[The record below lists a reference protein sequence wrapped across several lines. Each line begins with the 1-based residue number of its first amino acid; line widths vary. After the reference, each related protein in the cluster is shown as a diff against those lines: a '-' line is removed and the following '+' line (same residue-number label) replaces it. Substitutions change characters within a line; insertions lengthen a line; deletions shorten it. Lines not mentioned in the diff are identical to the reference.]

1 MIDVKSGLRGGMDLD
16 TSYYNLRG
24 DAYVDALNVTR
35 DASVS
40 GNDDII
46 SNLVGNRIFAFT
58 LPAGT
63 NKEIGAYANTLANTI
78 ISFVYNS
85 NSYHTIIEYD
95 MTPRTSAKIFQNLTD
110 SNSVDV
116 LGFTVT
122 GKITGINIYPSEDGD
137 LLFFLDS
144 LGRPTEMNITR
155 MKAGQFTPVSRD
167 IIKLHKRPPLSP
179 PTSVYSN
186 DTTRQ
191 ANNFLNKL
199 TRYRYRWVFFDNYK
213 STASPIS
220 TVPLPP
226 SILDPVYTNV
236 FTNNNLINIL
246 LNSGPKNVKAIE
258 LWLSISEH
266 SNQFERFVLAKTINK
281 TEILLTSTQTLFPT
295 GGTTRAV
302 IVFSGVVTTGAVI
315 NIYLTL
321 LPSTQTLVGTYTTLA
336 GDSITSIYNGLAAS
350 ITAIGIGTSPSV
362 GGWGIYFD
370 FNNVLYSFDEVQI
383 NLAVTTVDDTDFQV
397 SFYNDSTY
405 PFISDDESL
414 QLFDYVPDAAVAQE
428 EPNGNVIAF
437 GNITEGYDRDLTPN
451 VTITVLTTAAGTGG
465 ALSTLGGV
473 ASQLTTVLNAE
484 RWKIDFTGAPATGTV
499 TNVYLRSTPGGV
511 QTLVATYTAVSG
523 DTALSV
529 VNGLKASMAIL
540 GPAIPGGNCNVIL
553 GDASGVFPLTTLGFA
568 FTDSAY
574 NYDSFTITNPTV
586 SASNSL
592 ATWKWSTERNVAISY
607 YDQTGKTNGILYNA
621 KVTFP
626 AYSENGSQVPMLPY
640 INLKIYHV
648 PPDWAYSYQISFT
661 KEPTQYLFFE
671 AVAVN
676 SVENEFIYFD
686 ITNLAINQAKQPTTA
701 AVISW
706 SFQDGDRMRLIRRM
720 SDGFVYGASFD
731 TFVEG
736 IVTSPKINNV
746 TQTDKTFVKIK
757 KYAPFAAEVYTSN
770 FFVIELYRP
779 GQQPPNNS
787 NAVFYESGIE
797 FDILDP
803 TTATRRHQGSV
814 SDQTANYVT
823 PAEMNIYQG
832 DSYFR
837 NRTIAL
843 AETGVGSYNVQ
854 DRNFVDFYIS
864 AVSSI
869 DGRPLTIEIN
879 AKEATYGAL
888 VRHSEA
894 YQPNTN
900 VNGLNRFYANNFLD
914 CDTSYGGIM
923 RLSGRDR
930 LMKVFQRNKT
940 GRIPLF
946 SQVGKSATGD
956 EVTVVTDRL
965 LNPIQYYAG
974 NWGIGTAGTSLSS
987 FNFADYF
994 IDNIR
999 GAILRSSN
1007 DGIDVL
1013 SIIYKVN
1020 SWATQ
1025 ELPLRT
1031 SPSFAYGAFD
1041 QKLNNYIL
1049 ALEAAEGS
1057 AAQTLSFSEG
1067 WDTDIKPSFESFLS
1081 LFPDGMVTIGTL
1093 LCSFKDGAMWTHDSG
1108 YNSFFG
1114 VAYESSVT
1122 VVFNDKVLEGK
1133 SLLAIEQTSNTIWDI
1148 PEITT
1153 QVNTYGTT
1161 KQQSN
1166 LKEAEFTYLEGKYG
1180 SAIKRDTNSPGGKI
1194 NGDILKGG
1202 YVKVKFRKQDASNLI
1217 TLDIVKLKYIESPL
1231 NTR

>member
-1 MIDVKSGLRGGMDLD
+1 MIDVKSGLRGGLDLD

-24 DAYVDALNVTR
+24 DAYISALNITR
-35 DASVS
+35 DAVES
-40 GNDDII
+40 GFDDVV

-95 MTPRTSAKIFQNLTD
+95 ITNRVSAKVFQNLTD

-116 LGFTVT
+116 LGFTAT
-122 GKITGINIYPSEDGD
+122 GKITGISIYPSEGGD

-179 PTSVYSN
+179 PIGVYSN
-186 DTTRQ
+186 DTSRA
-191 ANNFLNKL
+191 ANNLFKKL
-199 TRYRYRWVFFDNYK
+199 TRYRYRWVYFDDYK

-226 SILDPVYTNV
+226 NILNPVFSNV
-236 FTNNNLINIL
+236 ITNNNRINIL
-246 LNSGPKNVKAIE
+246 LNSGPKNVKAVE
-258 LWLSISEH
+258 LWLSVSES
-266 SNQFERFVLAKTINK
+266 SNQFERFVLAQTINK
-281 TEILLTSTQTLFPT
+281 ADSSISDD
-295 GGTTRAV
+295 
-302 IVFSGVVTTGAVI
+302 IIFS
-315 NIYLTL
+315 
-321 LPSTQTLVGTYTTLA
+321 
-336 GDSITSIYNGLAAS
+336 
-350 ITAIGIGTSPSV
+350 
-362 GGWGIYFD
+362 
-370 FNNVLYSFDEVQI
+370 
-383 NLAVTTVDDTDFQV
+383 V

-437 GNITEGYDRDLTPN
+437 GNITEGYDRTLSPN
-451 VTITVLTTAAGTGG
+451 VVITVLTTPAGTGN
-465 ALSTLGGV
+465 AASTLGG
-473 ASQLTTVLNAE
+473 ASTQLVNITGSE
-484 RWKIDFTGAPATGTV
+484 RWKIDFTGAPAPGTIV
-499 TNVYLRSTPGGV
+499 NVYLRSTPGGI
-511 QTLVATYTAVSG
+511 QTLVATYTAVVG
-523 DTALSV
+523 DLALQV

-540 GPAIPGGNCNVIL
+540 GAAIPGGVCIVIL
-553 GDASGVFPLTTLGFA
+553 GDAGVVFPLTTLGFA
-568 FTDSAY
+568 FTDATY
-574 NYDSFTITNPTV
+574 NYDSFSITNVPTV
-586 SASNSL
+586 NTDNSI
-592 ATWKWSTERNVAISY
+592 ATWKWSTERDVGISY

-621 KVTFP
+621 KVTFINYQEDP
-626 AYSENGSQVPMLPY
+626 VTHIPLLPY

-648 PPDWAYSYQISFT
+648 PPIWAYSYQISFT
-661 KEPTQYLFFE
+661 KEPTEYLFFE
-671 AVAVN
+671 CVAVN
-676 SVENEFIYFD
+676 TTENEYLYFD
-686 ITNLAINQAKQPTTA
+686 ITNLAINQRKQPTTA

-706 SFQDGDRMRLIRRM
+706 TFQDGDRMRLIRRM
-720 SDGFVYGASFD
+720 SDGFGYGPSFD

-757 KYAPFAAEVYTSN
+757 KAVPFAAELYTSN

-779 GQQPPNNS
+779 GQQPPNNT
-787 NAVFYESGIE
+787 NAVFYECGLE
-797 FDILDP
+797 FAILDP
-803 TTATRRHQGSV
+803 TLPTRRHAGQVTDQSV
-814 SDQTANYVT
+814 NLVT

-843 AETGVGSYNVQ
+843 GELGQGSYNVQ

-864 AVSSI
+864 EVSSI

-879 AKEATYGAL
+879 AKQATYGAL
-888 VRHSEA
+888 IRHSKE
-894 YQPNTN
+894 YQANTN
-900 VNGLNRFYANNFLD
+900 VNGLNRFYAGNFLD
-914 CDTSYGGIM
+914 CDASYGDII
-923 RLSGRDR
+923 RLAGRDR
-930 LMKVFQRNKT
+930 LMKVFQRNKI

-946 SQVGKSATGD
+946 SQVGTSPTGD
-956 EVTVVTDRL
+956 AITVETDKL
-965 LNPIQYYAG
+965 LNPVQYYQG

-1031 SPSFAYGAFD
+1031 GTSFAYGAFD

-1049 ALEAAEGS
+1049 ALEAASGS
-1057 AAQTLSFSEG
+1057 DAQTLTFSEG

-1081 LFPDGMVTIGTL
+1081 LKPEGMVTIGTL

-1114 VAYESSVT
+1114 VGYESNVT
-1122 VVFNDKVLEGK
+1122 VIFNDKVLEGK
-1133 SLLAIEQTSNTIWDI
+1133 SLLAIEQTSNTIWDC

-1166 LKEAEFTYLEGKYG
+1166 LKEVEFQYLEGKYAA
-1180 SAIKRDTNSPGGKI
+1180 AIKRDTNSPGGKI
-1194 NGDILKGG
+1194 NGDVLKGG
-1202 YVKVKFRKQDASNLI
+1202 YVKVKFRKQTASSLV
-1217 TLDIVKLKYIESPL
+1217 TLEIIKLKYIESPL